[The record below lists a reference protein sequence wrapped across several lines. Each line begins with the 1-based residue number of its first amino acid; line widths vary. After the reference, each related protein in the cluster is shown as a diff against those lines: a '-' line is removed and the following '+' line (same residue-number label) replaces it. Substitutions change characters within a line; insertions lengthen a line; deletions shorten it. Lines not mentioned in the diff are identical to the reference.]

1 MDDAYVSVSEMKG
14 VTTGFVMYL
23 LMCTLNAPAVH
34 AEEKLTLTSTEQNML
49 NKTYT
54 EMEDATIEDRNS
66 SKDEVGQTT
75 IYSKNYVYFMHEN
88 ETTELQ
94 PRTDLTDEKNEDTN
108 EVTTVKSTEHLITD
122 SKGCH
127 ELEIFENCF
136 VGVFAISGI
145 IGNSLSIRILQ
156 RIKTNIS
163 SSLLLSVLAFWD
175 SAFLVCIIV
184 MKPLISILSYFTYVP
199 TVQHFVVYLFAYG
212 FETLEVTLRQSTWA
226 TALVTLHR
234 YIGSIRM

>member
-1 MDDAYVSVSEMKG
+1 MKG
-14 VTTGFVMYL
+14 VTKMFVMQL
-23 LMCTLNAPAVH
+23 LMCTQNTLAVH
-34 AEEKLTLTSTEQNML
+34 AENLTVTSTEQNML
-49 NKTYT
+49 NETYT
-54 EMEDATIEDRNS
+54 KMEDATTGDINDSTN
-66 SKDEVGQTT
+66 EVKAKQTT
-75 IYSKNYVYFMHEN
+75 IYNKNYVYFMHEN
-88 ETTELQ
+88 ETTKLQ
-94 PRTDLTDEKNEDTN
+94 PRTDLPDKKNEDIN

-184 MKPLISILSYFTYVP
+184 MKPLISILSYFTYIP